1 MFGPYLLKKEA
12 LLTMQFHLIV
22 VLILLKTSV
31 KDRADC

>member
-22 VLILLKTSV
+22 RSFNLV